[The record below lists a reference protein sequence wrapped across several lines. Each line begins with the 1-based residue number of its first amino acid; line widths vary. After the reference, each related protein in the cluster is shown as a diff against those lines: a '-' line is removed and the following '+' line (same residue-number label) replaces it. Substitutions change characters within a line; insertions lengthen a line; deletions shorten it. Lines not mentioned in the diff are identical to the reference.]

1 MILTGNLQLTT
12 YLQLTTNLTS
22 SLRLV
27 GNLERQL
34 FDKSDRISDQEQRS
48 PFSPEPKSD

>member
-22 SLRLV
+22 NLRLV
-27 GNLERQL
+27 GNLENQL
-34 FDKSDRISDQEQRS
+34 FDKSDRVSEQVKRS
-48 PFSPEPKSD
+48 PFSPSPNQ